1 MNRQDKSWKRNR
13 IMRHARHLPGLSWRR
28 NISSWFAILVLP
40 MCASLSLRAETS
52 PVPAKQI
59 IAYIFPKD
67 RVIAPGEV
75 AAKKLTRINYAFAN
89 LQNGVIVEGFPHDA
103 ENFAALNSLK
113 RDNPNLTVLVSVGG
127 WTWSGNF
134 SDMALTSKSRN
145 LFIESAVK
153 FVQKYNLDGLDID
166 WEYPGM
172 TGDKNRF
179 RPEDKQNYT
188 LLLRELRKRFDHEE
202 KSLGRHLVTSIAT
215 GASTDFLEHT
225 EMAKVQRYV
234 DTINL
239 MSYDYYVPV
248 WDKTTGHHAPLFSNP
263 TDPKK
268 ISADRTVREYESAGV
283 PASKIVLGVPF
294 YGKSW
299 ANVPDINHGLFQIG
313 TEAPATYLPYRS
325 LASLQNNGYIRY
337 WDASASA
344 PFLYNK
350 DAQIFISYEDP
361 ESLAAKCKYV
371 LDHKLAGMMFWE
383 YSNDPAGSLLQ
394 SIDAGLHHDVPAP
407 AETP

>member
-13 IMRHARHLPGLSWRR
+13 IMHHARDIHGLLSWRR
-28 NISSWFAILVLP
+28 NLSSWFVILVLP
-40 MCASLSLRAETS
+40 MCASLSLRAATS
-52 PVPAKQI
+52 PAPLKQI
-59 IAYIFPKD
+59 IAYILPKD
-67 RVIAPGEV
+67 RVIAPGEI
-75 AAKKLTRINYAFAN
+75 AARKLTRINYAFAN
-89 LQNGVIVEGFPHDA
+89 LQSGVSVEGFEHDA

-113 RDNPNLTVLVSVGG
+113 HDNPRLTVLVSVGG

-134 SDMALTSKSRN
+134 SDMARTRKRRN

-172 TGDKNRF
+172 ACDKNRF
-179 RPEDKQNYT
+179 RPDDRKNYT
-188 LLLRELRKRFDHEE
+188 LLLKELRRRFNREE
-202 KSLGRHLVTSIAT
+202 KSLGHHLVTSIAT

-248 WDKTTGHHAPLFSNP
+248 WDKTTGHHSPLFTNP
-263 TDPKK
+263 ADPKK
-268 ISADRTVREYESAGV
+268 ISADRTVHEYESAGV

-299 ANVPDINHGLFQIG
+299 ANVPNINHGLFQIG
-313 TEAPATYLPYRS
+313 TEAPATYLPYSS
-325 LASLQNNGYIRY
+325 LASLQNNGYVRY
-337 WDASASA
+337 WDANASA

-361 ESLAAKCKYV
+361 ESLAGKCKYV
-371 LDHKLAGMMFWE
+371 LDHKLAGIMFLE
-383 YSNDPAGSLLQ
+383 YSSDPAGIL
-394 SIDAGLHHDVPAP
+394 
-407 AETP
+407 

>member
-1 MNRQDKSWKRNR
+1 MHHDRN
-13 IMRHARHLPGLSWRR
+13 LPGLSWRR
-28 NISSWFAILVLP
+28 NISVWFVILVLP
-40 MCASLSLRAETS
+40 MCPSLSLRAATS

-67 RVIAPGEV
+67 RVIVPGEV
-75 AAKKLTRINYAFAN
+75 TARKLTRINYAFAN
-89 LQNGVIVEGFPHDA
+89 LENGVIVEGFTHDA

-113 RDNPNLTVLVSVGG
+113 HDNPHLTVLVSVGG

-172 TGDKNRF
+172 AGDKNRF

-188 LLLRELRKRFDHEE
+188 LLLKELRKRFDREE

-225 EMAKVQRYV
+225 EMARVQRYV

-248 WDKTTGHHAPLFSNP
+248 WDKTTGHHAPLFTTP
-263 TDPKK
+263 ADPKK
-268 ISADRTVREYESAGV
+268 ISADRTVHEYESAGV
-283 PASKIVLGVPF
+283 PPGKLVLGVPF

-299 ANVPDINHGLFQIG
+299 IQVPDRNHGLYQPG
-313 TEAPATYLPYRS
+313 KEAPNTYLPYS
-325 LASLQNNGYIRY
+325 ALTSLQNSGYTRY
-337 WDASASA
+337 WDSNASALY
-344 PFLYNK
+344 LYNRNI
-350 DAQIFISYEDP
+350 QTFISYDDP
-361 ESLAAKCKYV
+361 ESLKKKC
-371 LDHKLAGMMFWE
+371 E
-383 YSNDPAGSLLQ
+383 
-394 SIDAGLHHDVPAP
+394 
-407 AETP
+407 

>member
-1 MNRQDKSWKRNR
+1 MCPSFSL
-13 IMRHARHLPGLSWRR
+13 HAA
-28 NISSWFAILVLP
+28 SS
-40 MCASLSLRAETS
+40 
-52 PVPAKQI
+52 PAPTKQI

-75 AAKKLTRINYAFAN
+75 AARKLTRINYAFAN
-89 LQNGVIVEGFPHDA
+89 LQNGMIVEGFAHDA
-103 ENFAALNSLK
+103 ENFAVLNSLK

-134 SDMALTSKSRN
+134 SDMALTRKSRD
-145 LFIESAVK
+145 LFIQSAVK

-172 TGDKNRF
+172 AGDKNRF
-179 RPEDKQNYT
+179 RPEDRQNYT
-188 LLLRELRKRFDHEE
+188 LLLRELRKRFDREG

-248 WDKTTGHHAPLFSNP
+248 WDKTTGHHSPLFTNP
-263 TDPKK
+263 ADPKK
-268 ISADRTVREYESAGV
+268 ISADRTVHEFESAGV

-299 ANVPDINHGLFQIG
+299 ANVSSANHGLFQTG
-313 TEAPATYLPYRS
+313 TEAPAAYLPYSS
-325 LASLQNNGYIRY
+325 LASLQNNGYVRY

-350 DAQIFISYEDP
+350 DVQIFISYEDP
-361 ESLAAKCKYV
+361 ESLADKCKYV
-371 LDHKLAGMMFWE
+371 LDHKLAGIMFWE
-383 YSNDPAGSLLQ
+383 YSSDPSGILLQ
-394 SIDAGLHHDVPAP
+394 SIDAGLHHGVPVSTEAP
-407 AETP
+407 

>member
-1 MNRQDKSWKRNR
+1 M
-13 IMRHARHLPGLSWRR
+13 MHHACDLFGPLSWRR
-28 NISSWFAILVLP
+28 HISSWFAILILP
-40 MCASLSLRAETS
+40 MYPSLSLRAAS
-52 PVPAKQI
+52 PPAPAKQI
-59 IAYIFPKD
+59 IGYIFPKD

-75 AAKKLTRINYAFAN
+75 AARKLTRINYAFAN
-89 LQNGVIVEGFPHDA
+89 LQNGVIVEGFGHDA

-113 RDNPNLTVLVSVGG
+113 HDNPSLTVLVSVGG

-134 SDMALTSKSRN
+134 SDMALTRKSRN

-153 FVQKYNLDGLDID
+153 FVQKYSLDGVDID

-172 TGDKNRF
+172 AGNNNRF
-179 RPEDKQNYT
+179 RPDDKQNYT
-188 LLLRELRKRFDHEE
+188 PLLKELRKRFDREE
-202 KSLGRHLVTSIAT
+202 KRLGRPLVTSIAT

-248 WDKTTGHHAPLFSNP
+248 WDKTTGHHSPLFTNP
-263 TDPKK
+263 ADPKK
-268 ISADRTVREYESAGV
+268 ISADRTVHEYESAGV

-299 ANVPDINHGLFQIG
+299 AKVPAINHGLFQIG
-313 TEAPATYLPYRS
+313 TEAPATYLPYGN
-325 LASLQNNGYIRY
+325 LTSLQNNGYVRY

-361 ESLAAKCKYV
+361 ESLAEKCKYV
-371 LDHKLAGMMFWE
+371 LDHRLAGIMFWE
-383 YSNDPAGSLLQ
+383 YSSDPAGVLLE
-394 SIDAGLHHDVPAP
+394 SIDAGLHQDVPATT
-407 AETP
+407 ETP